1 MEDIQKILI
10 AIADREAESAECGLD
25 RWDVPLW
32 DGIHFW
38 AAGLDSKAMKKHVAA
53 LLKKWGRVL
62 PQVDAVVWIERV
74 VSRAIAAERARVRRD
89 LLAEIEDIREHEEYA
104 SCVDGSERERWVVE
118 RESLFAALDRV
129 CPEEK

>member
-1 MEDIQKILI
+1 MEDIQDMLA
-10 AIADREAESAECGLD
+10 AIADREAESAECGLP
-25 RWDVPLW
+25 RWNAPLW
-32 DGIHFW
+32 DGVHFW
-38 AAGLDSKAMKKHVAA
+38 TAGMGPKAMERHVAGL
-53 LLKKWGRVL
+53 LKRWGRVL
-62 PQVDAVVWIERV
+62 PQVDAVVWVERV
-74 VSRAIAAERARVRRD
+74 VERALAAERARVRRD